1 MVFPKLSKSTKLGKK
16 PYSKLDI
23 GFVSLAAAKL
33 EKQHGTVPL
42 TVLQCLNGAGGKAV
56 PTQNLGKHHLAYVW
70 PLICEMRRKKE
81 FKKRCV
87 WFQHG
92 GQSVLRSS
100 KLLPWFWKKLMQF
113 YSVFGAQ
120 LYSSRQVVLG
130 WTHCTWVDM
139 GQQVPPCVLQTW
151 GCATRKGSRHHLMSP
166 DQRLRQPDSPW
177 VIPSAFH
184 RQRPPASQEQHSL
197 HTPLHTTTFKEQ
209 LDRFFLF
216 LFFPPTFSWWEE
228 SVLPR
233 DKTTG
238 WQAGVGSSVNWNP
251 PMFGVGISSYSIFQ
265 IITLIQPAAFS
276 QLIQKNLL
284 FSGCGKMKL

>member
-100 KLLPWFWKKLMQF
+100 KFLPWFWKKLMQF

-139 GQQVPPCVLQTW
+139 GQQVPVCCRHGAVPQERGQGIIWCPQTRGWGSQTVPGWFPAPFTGSAHLPAKSSTPFTLLYTPQHLRNSLTDFFYSSSSPPLFPDERNLFYPEIKPLDDRQVLD
-151 GCATRKGSRHHLMSP
+151 P
-166 DQRLRQPDSPW
+166 
-177 VIPSAFH
+177 V
-184 RQRPPASQEQHSL
+184 
-197 HTPLHTTTFKEQ
+197 
-209 LDRFFLF
+209 
-216 LFFPPTFSWWEE
+216 
-228 SVLPR
+228 
-233 DKTTG
+233 
-238 WQAGVGSSVNWNP
+238 
-251 PMFGVGISSYSIFQ
+251 
-265 IITLIQPAAFS
+265 
-276 QLIQKNLL
+276 
-284 FSGCGKMKL
+284 